1 MSESSDRKR
10 KSGGPNKRK
19 GEKGPNSGMYQSE
32 PFTLDRKRK
41 FCEALITNHGNRL
54 SACRA
59 IGVHRMTITRHLQD
73 DPEFREMFEEAM
85 ETYREQLVAEVHRRA
100 VDGTLK
106 PVFFQGRR
114 AFDRDEKGEEID
126 ASIREYDTAL
136 LIMLVK
142 RHCPEFREKQ
152 VVENHNLNTDMGLK
166 DIEDMTPEERAKL
179 RELLELKGKDGAE
192 Q

>member
-10 KSGGPNKRK
+10 VSGGPNKRK
-19 GEKGPNSGMYQSE
+19 GEKGPNSGANLGVD
-32 PFTLDRKRK
+32 FTDARKK
-41 FCEALITNHGNRL
+41 QFCEALLVNHGNRL
-54 SACRA
+54 AACRA
-59 IGVHRMTITRHLQD
+59 IGVHRMTVTRHLKE
-73 DPEFREMFEEAM
+73 DPDFLELFEETM
-85 ETYREQLVAEVHRRA
+85 EVYREQLVAEVHRRA
-100 VDGTLK
+100 VEGTLK

-114 AFDRDEKGEEID
+114 AFDRDADGQEID

-152 VVENHNLNTDMGLK
+152 VVENRNVNMDMGLK
-166 DIEDMTPEERAKL
+166 DIEELSEEERQKL
-179 RELLELKGKDGAE
+179 RELLELKGKDGVE

>member
-1 MSESSDRKR
+1 MSKSHDQKR
-10 KSGGPNKRK
+10 LSGGPNKKK
-19 GEKGPNSGMYQSE
+19 GETGPNSGASLGLE
-32 PFTLDRKRK
+32 FTHARKK
-41 FCEALITNHGNRL
+41 QFCEALVQNHGNRL

-59 IGVHRMTITRHLQD
+59 VGVHRMTITRHLQA

-114 AFDRDEKGEEID
+114 AFDRDDKGQEID

-152 VVENHNLNTDMGLK
+152 VVESHNVNMDMGLK
-166 DIEDMTPEERAKL
+166 DIEEMTPEERAKL